1 MIFALVKAV
10 MSASA
15 TQTTLTTLTTQS
27 ERDLVSGDF
36 CSNRS
41 SDQYNIFEAEGSG
54 AGIIFMAA
62 REEFSQIRSTL
73 FSCRG
78 LSRRAIGVAQLF
90 GSGF

>member
-1 MIFALVKAV
+1 MILAMVKAE

-41 SDQYNIFEAEGSG
+41 SGQYIFLKPRATTPVL
-54 AGIIFMAA
+54 FLWP
-62 REEFSQIRSTL
+62 REKSFRRFGQLRVVVGVFIRH
-73 FSCRG
+73 
-78 LSRRAIGVAQLF
+78 AIGVAQLF

>member
-1 MIFALVKAV
+1 MILALGKAV

-41 SDQYNIFEAEGSG
+41 SGQYNILEAEGSD
-54 AGIIFMAA
+54 AGIIFMAT
-62 REEFSQIRSTL
+62 REEFSQIRSTPRCGRCL
-73 FSCRG
+73 F
-78 LSRRAIGVAQLF
+78 RRAIGVAQLF
-90 GSGF
+90 DSGF